1 MSRST
6 GAGVQQG
13 PRGNEFMLGEQKVQV
28 SFDTS
33 VFVNCPFDDDYL
45 PLLHALL
52 FAIHDCGF
60 VARFAVEDAGAAEQ
74 RIAKICRLIRESR
87 LSIHDISRVELSRQQ
102 FPRFNMPFEAGLA
115 YGATQFD
122 QLKNRDMLV
131 LEAEP
136 FRDQITLS
144 DLAGTDPRA
153 HNNDPDQ
160 VVAAVRSFLARKKAV
175 GGKTRGAGKIVQRY
189 EQFRMDLP
197 DLAMNLDISTK
208 EITSF
213 PYLTDWVGLMGTWVL
228 SS

>member
-1 MSRST
+1 MSRRT
-6 GAGVQQG
+6 VAGAQQG
-13 PRGNEFMLGEQKVQV
+13 PREDGLTLGEQQVQV
-28 SFDTS
+28 SFDTA

-122 QLKNRDMLV
+122 QTQNRDMLV

-153 HNNDPDQ
+153 HKNDPAQ

-175 GGKTRGAGKIVQRY
+175 GGKTRGADKIFERY
-189 EQFRMDLP
+189 EQFRTDLP
-197 DLAMNLDISTK
+197 KLAENLEISTK

-228 SS
+228 NS

>member
-1 MSRST
+1 MSRGKAA
-6 GAGVQQG
+6 GAQQG
-13 PRGNEFMLGEQKVQV
+13 PRDGELTPGEQQVHV

-74 RIAKICRLIRESR
+74 RITKICRLIRESR

-122 QLKNRDMLV
+122 RAQNRDMLV

-144 DLAGTDPRA
+144 DLAGTDPRT
-153 HNNDPDQ
+153 HKNDPAQ
-160 VVAAVRSFLARKKAV
+160 VVAAVRSFLARKKAE
-175 GGKTRGAGKIVQRY
+175 GKTRGATKIFERY
-189 EQFRMDLP
+189 EQFRKDLP
-197 DLAMNLDISTK
+197 NLAEKLEISTK

-228 SS
+228 NS